1 MVVASSDVQDIMMQ
15 GEALHSYALRIDH
28 KNCVY
33 SVDVQACLNVQ
44 DIMKGQIL
52 NWFGRC

>member
-28 KNCVY
+28 KNCVH
-33 SVDVQACLNVQ
+33 SVNVQACLNVQ